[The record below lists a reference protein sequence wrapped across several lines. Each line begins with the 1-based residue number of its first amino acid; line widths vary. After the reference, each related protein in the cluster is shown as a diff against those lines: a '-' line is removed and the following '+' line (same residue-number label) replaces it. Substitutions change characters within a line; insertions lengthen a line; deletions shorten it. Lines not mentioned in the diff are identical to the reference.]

1 MKYRDSAMKMDRLD
15 IKILS
20 ALCQNGRMTKL
31 QLSDVVGLSA
41 TPCWER
47 IKKLEKAGII
57 QGYHAELDLRELANV
72 SYSRVEVTLKNY
84 SLSVSRKFEQ
94 MIEKM
99 PQVIE
104 CEAVLGDVDYIL
116 KILSR
121 GVDDYLE
128 IIEEF
133 SAADHIEFDYKTL
146 AVSKVIKSPHQTNV
160 EEIYNYFCRD

>member
-121 GVDDYLE
+121 GVDDYLA

-133 SAADHIEFDYKTL
+133 TTTGHIEFDYKTL

>member
-1 MKYRDSAMKMDRLD
+1 MKYRDSAMKMDKLD

-57 QGYHAELDLRELANV
+57 QGYHAEVDIQELANV
-72 SYSRVEVTLKNY
+72 SYSRVEITLKNY
-84 SLSVSRKFEQ
+84 SLSVAKKFEQ
-94 MIEKM
+94 MIQKM
-99 PQVIE
+99 PQVVE

-116 KILSR
+116 KILSQ
-121 GVDDYLE
+121 GGDNYLE
-128 IIEEF
+128 IIEKF
-133 SAADHIEFDYKTL
+133 GDNGLIEFDYKTL
-146 AVSKVIKSPHQTNV
+146 AVSKVIKSPHQINV
-160 EEIYNYFCRD
+160 EEIYTYFCRD